1 MSRSTFPPPDGLPI
15 PPLTSGRFYSPNGS
29 YVMTMLRLGHSV
41 GPKVL
46 VRTDFWLLLSL
57 HLAAFAA
64 YNSGFMGEKGGG
76 WRLGLQELE
85 WSDVELM
92 FVLMSC
98 ALCFAVNQAYFRYL
112 QLGQLVRKT
121 MDSIYDFAF
130 EARLFLRKENE
141 PLVLG
146 FSFGGLGSEIVRP
159 TWLSMGCGFADPGPV
174 RDQDDLLKLVD
185 LEFIRPGE
193 ADFLDPHSLSA
204 RQRTLVMMH
213 TACDCALH
221 GSGKAEVAPA
231 TQRDLLQRLVDCKSY
246 QLQLLDAANA
256 MLPFEYFH
264 LLSTLVI
271 LTTAYL
277 GLCVGLCDS
286 WIVPPAYAT
295 SLLIILGL
303 FELLNSLNYP
313 FDGVHEADFPL
324 NSWVTHFLSN
334 LTVLLNYSHGGTR
347 SSWEAELKEE
357 AAHPVQF
364 PLTEEQVN
372 SILSGDASRLLHKQA
387 ARPTSHGEQVLASA
401 GGSAK
406 TVRFESPAVPWY
418 KAAMGYTAVGTEEA
432 DGPLLGA
439 GLGET
444 MLGRMGEGDFA
455 RKLRLP
461 LPETFSGNPAD
472 WEEWSWNFKAYISM
486 FETGAV
492 TFMDRAEL
500 RADEFLDEHLQVTVD
515 TGDVIAEQTANR
527 GLFSRMLHYLIS
539 QLVKDSGKLIVRQNE
554 DSNGFETWRRFYKK
568 FSLPGAT
575 RSTSL
580 LTQLLDFKFNPAT
593 FEQDFNVWETIKSRY
608 ERQSG
613 QPLPDGVLVATW
625 LNKTTGALQQHLRLN
640 ARTLQTYAQGGASA
654 PMDIGHFASNCPNYR
669 VSAVE
674 GEELYPSDDAGD
686 WSHFGEDDWS
696 DWTDWAINAVTE
708 QNNDPS
714 SWDQTW
720 DDQLWSW
727 DTWSWDASWDP
738 WGWSSDFTS
747 DVWPT
752 TSEAAPSAKA
762 ETLAKPKEEAS
773 SSSGAA
779 TLPVS
784 AVTLEGPPGL
794 SVPKA
799 KPTAKASISPSTLL
813 MSAAVLGNFGLG
825 NTFRVDG
832 MTDGVVVFNFGGFRG
847 CENFEPRAYMAP
859 LETFSLNG
867 RADENQRLFS
877 VGDLGLQNLNTT
889 FKDVALEGH
898 LIASTLEDSEPWIL
912 FDSGAATHC
921 CSKDFAS
928 EWPFLPLTGKA
939 PPLRSISGQPL
950 TVFGRRLVKVD
961 FEGQPCFLHFYVC
974 DVPYSVVSVGRL

>member
-141 PLVLG
+141 PYDRLGCRWAVGSLILVLC
-146 FSFGGLGSEIVRP
+146 EIRRSY
-159 TWLSMGCGFADPGPV
+159 TDGTIQ
-174 RDQDDLLKLVD
+174 QDDLLKLVD

-444 MLGRMGEGDFA
+444 MLGRMGQAFGLTD
-455 RKLRLP
+455 
-461 LPETFSGNPAD
+461 SGGYQSRD
-472 WEEWSWNFKAYISM
+472 M
-486 FETGAV
+486 
-492 TFMDRAEL
+492 
-500 RADEFLDEHLQVTVD
+500 H
-515 TGDVIAEQTANR
+515 AEQR
-527 GLFSRMLHYLIS
+527 GR
-539 QLVKDSGKLIVRQNE
+539 
-554 DSNGFETWRRFYKK
+554 
-568 FSLPGAT
+568 
-575 RSTSL
+575 
-580 LTQLLDFKFNPAT
+580 PA
-593 FEQDFNVWETIKSRY
+593 
-608 ERQSG
+608 
-613 QPLPDGVLVATW
+613 L
-625 LNKTTGALQQHLRLN
+625 
-640 ARTLQTYAQGGASA
+640 
-654 PMDIGHFASNCPNYR
+654 
-669 VSAVE
+669 
-674 GEELYPSDDAGD
+674 
-686 WSHFGEDDWS
+686 
-696 DWTDWAINAVTE
+696 
-708 QNNDPS
+708 
-714 SWDQTW
+714 
-720 DDQLWSW
+720 
-727 DTWSWDASWDP
+727 
-738 WGWSSDFTS
+738 
-747 DVWPT
+747 
-752 TSEAAPSAKA
+752 
-762 ETLAKPKEEAS
+762 
-773 SSSGAA
+773 
-779 TLPVS
+779 
-784 AVTLEGPPGL
+784 
-794 SVPKA
+794 
-799 KPTAKASISPSTLL
+799 
-813 MSAAVLGNFGLG
+813 
-825 NTFRVDG
+825 
-832 MTDGVVVFNFGGFRG
+832 
-847 CENFEPRAYMAP
+847 
-859 LETFSLNG
+859 
-867 RADENQRLFS
+867 
-877 VGDLGLQNLNTT
+877 
-889 FKDVALEGH
+889 
-898 LIASTLEDSEPWIL
+898 
-912 FDSGAATHC
+912 
-921 CSKDFAS
+921 
-928 EWPFLPLTGKA
+928 
-939 PPLRSISGQPL
+939 
-950 TVFGRRLVKVD
+950 
-961 FEGQPCFLHFYVC
+961 
-974 DVPYSVVSVGRL
+974 